1 MKWQNAIT
9 AYQMYL
15 KIERGLSK
23 NTIDSYTKDLEK
35 LCLFLKENNV
45 SISPIAID
53 TDIVKQFI
61 YEVAKKVNPRSQARI
76 ISGLRSF
83 FDYLVFEE
91 YRNTNPTDLLETPK
105 IGLKLPDTLNQ
116 DEIDKLIS
124 AIDLSHPQGE
134 RNRTILETIY
144 SCGLRVSEAI
154 TLKISDLFFE
164 EGFIRV
170 LGKGNKER
178 YVPIHLKAQKYIV
191 SYQTEIRSNI
201 QSKKGFEDTLFL
213 NRRGSGLTRQMVFII
228 LKDLAIKIDLKKK
241 ISPHTFRHSF
251 ATHLLQN
258 GADLR
263 AIQQMLGHESIT
275 TTEVYVHVDKTYLK
289 EVVETFHPRK

>member
-1 MKWQNAIT
+1 MNWPNAIKD
-9 AYQMYL
+9 YQMYL

-35 LCLFLKENNV
+35 LCLFLDANAI
-45 SISPIAID
+45 SSSPIAIESA
-53 TDIVKQFI
+53 TIKEFI
-61 YEVAKKVNPRSQARI
+61 YDIAKKVNPRSQARI

-83 FDYLVFEE
+83 FDYLMFEA
-91 YRNTNPTDLLETPK
+91 YRATNPTDLLETPK
-105 IGLKLPDTLNQ
+105 TGLKLPDTLCQ
-116 DEIDKLIS
+116 DEIDALIA

-134 RNRTILETIY
+134 RNRTIIETMY

-170 LGKGNKER
+170 VGKGNKER
-178 YVPIHLKAQKYIV
+178 YVPIHLEAQKYVLI
-191 SYQTEIRSNI
+191 YKKEIRSHI
-201 QSKKGFEDTLFL
+201 QPKKGFEDTLFL
-213 NRRGSGLTRQMVFII
+213 NRRGKGLTRQMIFII
-228 LKDLAIKIDLKKK
+228 LKDLAIKINLTKK
-241 ISPHTFRHSF
+241 ISPHTLRHSF

-263 AIQQMLGHESIT
+263 AIQQILGHESIT
-275 TTEVYVHVDKTYLK
+275 TTEIYVHVDKTYLK